1 LLTDKQSSQPGENI
15 FDLPGGD
22 NHFISSYRGWQT

>member
-15 FDLPGGD
+15 FLTSLAE
-22 NHFISSYRGWQT
+22 IITS